1 VNLQLR
7 SQMRLFDDA
16 TLQRLLDQALIVL
29 REVPFRV
36 QGTDEFFD
44 LLTSFGCRVEGECV
58 RFPQAVIECVLERC
72 ARSRQAAQASRPPEG
87 QWHTTAPFS
96 VFTHGQ
102 ALHICDPETNQ
113 LRPAREPDLAAW
125 CHLVDALGITRRE
138 HPTFIP
144 TDAPVPTSDLHAF
157 VTIILNSRQPHRVS
171 VYSARTLPYFIEAAE
186 VAMGSLEAVRAAP
199 PFATKAWVTS
209 PFTLDRQNLDIAM
222 DARRLLGSPVV
233 FGHMPVAGASTP
245 VSVAGA
251 LVQNT
256 AESLA
261 LSAMSLAVNG
271 TPQGIG
277 GSSAVTDM
285 REGFSRQIGPE
296 LTLHMLAGA
305 EMHDFLYRGYQ
316 TAHGCGWYGA
326 GAGTV
331 GVQSVC
337 EKSMG
342 YALGFATGSRSFGV
356 GCLAFSDVGSP
367 VQLIIDLELVQYF
380 EEMLREV
387 SADDAHVGLPTILE
401 VVGSGGRYLGT
412 DHTAELFREECWLPA
427 LFTYRPFMAWQ
438 HSPPDMIAAARRRVQ
453 QLARTAQNQCP
464 LDASQC
470 AALQDVV
477 RRADAAL
484 AG

>member
-1 VNLQLR
+1 VNLQFR
-7 SQMRLFDDA
+7 SQARLFDDA

-44 LLTSFGCRVEGECV
+44 YLTVFGCQVDGECV
-58 RFPQAVIECVLERC
+58 RCPQPVIDQVLERC
-72 ARSRQAAQASRPPEG
+72 VTMREAALAARPPEG
-87 QWHTTAPFS
+87 QWLPTAPFS
-96 VFTHGQ
+96 IFTHGQ
-102 ALHICDPETNQ
+102 ALHICDLETNQ
-113 LRPAREPDLAAW
+113 LRPACEGDLASW

-144 TDAPVPTSDLHAF
+144 TDVPLTTSDLHAF
-157 VTIILNSRQPHRVS
+157 VTIALNSRKPHRVS
-171 VYSARTLPYFIEAAE
+171 VYSAQTLPYFIEAAQ
-186 VAMGSLEAVRAAP
+186 VVLGSLEAVRAAP

-209 PFTLDRQNLDIAM
+209 PFSLDRENLTLAM
-222 DARRLLGSPVV
+222 DARRLLGTRLT

-261 LSAMSLAVNG
+261 LSAMSLAVDG
-271 TPQGIG
+271 VPHGIT

-285 REGFSRQIGPE
+285 RRGFSRQLGPDW
-296 LTLHMLAGA
+296 TLHMLAGA

-316 TAHGCGWYGA
+316 TPHACGWYSA

-331 GVQSVC
+331 SVQSVC
-337 EKSMG
+337 EKALG
-342 YALGFATGSRSFGV
+342 YAMAVATGSRSLGV

-367 VQLIIDLELVQYF
+367 VQLLLDLELVGHF
-380 EEMLREV
+380 EGMFREV
-387 SADDAHVGLPTILE
+387 CTDDAHVGLPTILE
-401 VVGSGGRYLGT
+401 VAGSGGRYLGT
-412 DHTAELFREECWLPA
+412 DHTAALFREECWLPS
-427 LFTYRPFMAWQ
+427 LFAYQPFLVWG
-438 HSPPDMIAAARRRVQ
+438 HNPPDMIAAARQRAT
-453 QLARTAQNQCP
+453 QLTRTAQNQCP
-464 LDASQC
+464 LDDSQRT
-470 AALQDVV
+470 ALQEIV

-484 AG
+484 GK

>member
-1 VNLQLR
+1 MNLQLR
-7 SQMRLFDDA
+7 CQMRLFDDA
-16 TLQRLLDQALIVL
+16 TLQRLLDEALVVL
-29 REVPFRV
+29 RNVPFRV
-36 QGTDEFFD
+36 QGTDGFFD
-44 LLTSFGCRVEGECV
+44 LLTAFGCRVDDQGV
-58 RFPQAVIECVLERC
+58 HFPPAAIDRVLERC
-72 ARSRQAAQASRPPEG
+72 AQSRQAALAARPSGG
-87 QWHTTAPFS
+87 QESSTQPFS

-113 LRPAREPDLAAW
+113 LRPVREKDLASW
-125 CHLVDALGITRRE
+125 CHLVDALGIVRRE

-144 TDAPVPTSDLHAF
+144 TDAPVRTADLHAF

-171 VYSARTLPYFIEAAE
+171 VYSAQTLPYFIEAAE
-186 VAMGSLEAVRAAP
+186 VAMGSLEAVRTAP

-209 PFTLDRQNLDIAM
+209 PFTLDRENLELAM
-222 DARRLLGSPVV
+222 EARRLLGAPVT

-245 VSVAGA
+245 VSIAGA

-271 TPQGIG
+271 TPHGIT

-285 REGFSRQIGPE
+285 REGFSRQLGPDWV
-296 LTLHMLAGA
+296 LHMLAGA

-316 TAHGCGWYGA
+316 TAHACGWYGA

-331 GVQSVC
+331 SVQSVC

-342 YALGFATGSRSFGV
+342 YALGAVTGMRNFGV

-367 VQLIIDLELVQYF
+367 VQLMIDLELVKYF
-380 EEMLREV
+380 EEMFRQV
-387 SADDAHVGLPTILE
+387 SADEAHVDLPTILQ
-401 VVGSGGRYLGT
+401 VASTGGRYLGT
-412 DHTAELFREECWLPA
+412 DHTAALFREECWLPA

-438 HSPPDMIAAARRRVQ
+438 HDPPDMIRAARQRFR
-453 QLARTAQNQCP
+453 QLARTASNQCP
-464 LDASQC
+464 LDDAQR
-470 AALQDVV
+470 AALHDVV

-484 AG
+484 GK